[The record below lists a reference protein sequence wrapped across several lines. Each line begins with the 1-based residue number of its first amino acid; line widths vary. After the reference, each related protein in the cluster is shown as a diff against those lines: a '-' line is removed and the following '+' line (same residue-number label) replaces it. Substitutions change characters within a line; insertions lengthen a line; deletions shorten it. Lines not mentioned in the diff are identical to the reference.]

1 MTTTAEQISKNR
13 QGQSAED
20 KKLTLWRVVEPGL
33 LHAIGFCIFLFGGYW
48 IYTAFNESILGFLG
62 VVMLLWAGIKA
73 VILLAIYGFA
83 VFAFLF
89 RPHWFVSTVEKR
101 LMQRLKVRMDR
112 DIETGEVGRAMD
124 RAHGMLCR
132 YPHHK
137 ALRRRLASLLIAED
151 RMAEAG
157 KHLFYLPDLMEIEK
171 QAVAAF
177 SKANGHDPFQM
188 LRKSLKGMQL
198 AGLSPWDDRDLLM
211 AALPEDHP
219 LYEQAKNYDPDD
231 YYTNWVD
238 EPDGLP
244 RSALAT
250 MRELH
255 GGIVH
260 ENEKQS
266 RLYRNLLVYFGYKDR
281 SRIRAFLQTNRNG
294 LIEIAIG
301 VLIIAIMVAVSWNGT
316 P

>member
-1 MTTTAEQISKNR
+1 
-13 QGQSAED
+13 
-20 KKLTLWRVVEPGL
+20 
-33 LHAIGFCIFLFGGYW
+33 
-48 IYTAFNESILGFLG
+48 
-62 VVMLLWAGIKA
+62 
-73 VILLAIYGFA
+73 
-83 VFAFLF
+83 
-89 RPHWFVSTVEKR
+89 
-101 LMQRLKVRMDR
+101 
-112 DIETGEVGRAMD
+112 
-124 RAHGMLCR
+124 
-132 YPHHK
+132 
-137 ALRRRLASLLIAED
+137 
-151 RMAEAG
+151 MAEAG

>member
-1 MTTTAEQISKNR
+1 
-13 QGQSAED
+13 
-20 KKLTLWRVVEPGL
+20 
-33 LHAIGFCIFLFGGYW
+33 
-48 IYTAFNESILGFLG
+48 
-62 VVMLLWAGIKA
+62 
-73 VILLAIYGFA
+73 
-83 VFAFLF
+83 
-89 RPHWFVSTVEKR
+89 
-101 LMQRLKVRMDR
+101 
-112 DIETGEVGRAMD
+112 
-124 RAHGMLCR
+124 
-132 YPHHK
+132 
-137 ALRRRLASLLIAED
+137 
-151 RMAEAG
+151 MAEAG
-157 KHLFYLPDLMEIEK
+157 KHLLYLPDLMEIEK